1 VTITIPTPQPR
12 MATQT
17 TGLPQQTDAT
27 LTSIA
32 LLTSKKDFDHW
43 IEIARAALE
52 IKGMENLINYSN
64 LPRPSEMDL
73 DYNKWP
79 ASKLVSYLGSEIMSE
94 VRLSGK
100 TYVSWMHMT
109 CDQRTPPPGRV
120 APA

>member
-1 VTITIPTPQPR
+1 

-27 LTSIA
+27 LPSIA

-73 DYNKWP
+73 DYDTTN
-79 ASKLVSYLGSEIMSE
+79 G
-94 VRLSGK
+94 RLRS
-100 TYVSWMHMT
+100 
-109 CDQRTPPPGRV
+109 
-120 APA
+120 

>member
-1 VTITIPTPQPR
+1 

-17 TGLPQQTDAT
+17 TGLPQQTDTT
-27 LTSIA
+27 LPSIA
-32 LLTSKKDFDHW
+32 LLTSKKDFDNW

-52 IKGMENLINYSN
+52 IKGMENLINSN
-64 LPRPSEMDL
+64 LPRPSEMDP
-73 DYNKWP
+73 DYNKWQT
-79 ASKLVSYLGSEIMSE
+79 ASKLVKFWLLSYLGSEIMSE

-100 TYVSWMHMT
+100 TYTSHGCTRT